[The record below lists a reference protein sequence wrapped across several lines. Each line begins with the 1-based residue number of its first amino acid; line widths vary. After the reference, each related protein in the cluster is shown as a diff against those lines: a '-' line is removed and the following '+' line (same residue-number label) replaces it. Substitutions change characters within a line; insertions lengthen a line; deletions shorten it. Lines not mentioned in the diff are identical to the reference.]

1 MRISVRLLACTWLAC
16 ACAVVAADAAI
27 AQTFPWKPIKLVVPY
42 PPGATVDI
50 FARSL
55 AEGLEPVLGQP
66 VIVENRAGG
75 GGTIAAGY
83 VAQSAKDGHTLL
95 VADVAPL
102 SIHAALFKNLTYD
115 PIKDFEAVTSG
126 TTTTLAITVNSAL
139 PVNTVAELIALA
151 RKQPGK
157 LNYSHGGPGTIIH
170 IAGEWFKQMYAVQIQ
185 EVPYKGGT
193 ASSTAILTGEVQM
206 GIPSLPSI
214 APHAPAGRVRILA
227 VTQAKRSPLAPDVPS
242 APEAGVPDFE
252 VSVWQGI
259 VAPRG
264 TPRETIA
271 RLNREIVAILNRP
284 DIRMRFAA
292 QGMDVLTSTPE
303 EFATM
308 INREAS
314 KWKKVVDTAR
324 ITVD

>member
-1 MRISVRLLACTWLAC
+1 MPITFRMLAC
-16 ACAVVAADAAI
+16 AGLSCAWALLAPGAAT
-27 AQTFPWKPIKLVVPY
+27 AQAFPAKPVKLVVPY
-42 PPGATVDI
+42 PPGASVDI

-55 AEGLEPVLGQP
+55 AEALGPVLGQP
-66 VIVENRAGG
+66 VVVENRAGG

-102 SIHAALFKNLTYD
+102 AIHAALFKNLNYD
-115 PIKDFEAVTSG
+115 PIKDFEPVTLG

-139 PVNTVAELIALA
+139 PVNSVGDLIALA
-151 RKQPGK
+151 RKDPGK

-170 IAGEWFKQMYAVQIQ
+170 IAGEWLKQLYGVQIQ

-193 ASSTAILTGEVQM
+193 ASAMAIMTGEVQI

-214 APHAPAGRVRILA
+214 VPLAQTGKVRVLA

-242 APEAGVPDFE
+242 AAEAGVPEFE

-259 VAPRG
+259 VAPAG
-264 TPRETIA
+264 TPKETIA

-284 DIRMRFAA
+284 AIKTRLAD
-292 QGMDVLTSTPE
+292 QGMDVQTSTPE

-308 INREAS
+308 INREAA
-314 KWKKVVDTAR
+314 KWRKVVDAAR
-324 ITVD
+324 ITVN